1 MKANEQFALLKKI
14 IRGVGRMLD
23 EDALGATADHIY
35 EAALVPEHWPTAL
48 DRLATIGGAQGTVLF
63 SVTEWQT
70 NWTASTSLLP
80 TMQEFVEQGW
90 AARNTRM
97 SNGLRKGLER
107 YPGFVTE
114 AQYYD
119 EMELTTDPLVQEFFR
134 PRGLGHSAGT
144 LAHLPHADMLCYSLE
159 RRWENGPVAEDEIQR
174 PNLLRPHLVRAAVVA
189 ARVGYD
195 RERTAVDAM
204 ETLGFPAVALGANGT
219 VTLQNALAGRAS
231 GWSIGAFDR
240 LVMASSRT
248 RDMLA
253 TALGTISSS
262 KGPRSIPVPDRH
274 ENVRSVL
281 HLIPIRKSAHD
292 VFTRAVAIAV
302 LTSCDQ
308 QGSNPGLLQALFDL
322 TPAEAAV
329 ADRIGAGDSVEQIAV
344 STARS
349 VVTIRNQLASIYQK
363 VGVDRQT
370 ELVRLLNRLVLPNSA

>member
-1 MKANEQFALLKKI
+1 
-14 IRGVGRMLD
+14 MLD

-48 DRLATIGGAQGTVLF
+48 ETLAKVGGAQGTVLF

-90 AARNTRM
+90 AERNTRM
-97 SNGLRKGLER
+97 SNGIRKNLHR
-107 YPGFVTE
+107 YPGFITE

-119 EMELTTDPLVQEFFR
+119 EGQIEHDQLNQKFFR
-134 PRGLGHSAGT
+134 KYGLGHSAGT
-144 LAHLPHADMLCYSLE
+144 IAHLPHGDMLCYSLE
-159 RRWENGPVAEDEIQR
+159 RRLEYGPVAEDEIQQL
-174 PNLLRPHLVRAAVVA
+174 NSLRPHLVRAAVVA
-189 ARVGYD
+189 ARVGYN

-204 ETLGFPAVALGANGT
+204 ETLGFPAVALGANGI
-219 VTLQNALAGRAS
+219 VTLQNALAGHAS

-240 LVMASSRT
+240 LVMATSRT

-281 HLIPIRKSAHD
+281 HLIPVRKSAHD
-292 VFTRAVAIAV
+292 VFTRAVAIAI

-344 STARS
+344 STGRS